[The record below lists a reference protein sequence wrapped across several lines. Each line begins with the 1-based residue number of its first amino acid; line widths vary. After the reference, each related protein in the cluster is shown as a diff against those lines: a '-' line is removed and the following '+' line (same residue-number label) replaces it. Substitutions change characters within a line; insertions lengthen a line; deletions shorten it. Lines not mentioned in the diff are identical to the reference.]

1 MANRFRTTIYL
12 TYFFFQRI
20 LSGGDCWKHRSISY
34 LIIPDSLLLIFR
46 YIFPSLPQIHT
57 SIRPSKVY
65 ARVEMQEWTDL
76 IVFLLRNEILN
87 LPVHGMVKVFYL
99 LSVTTIFYFK
109 GRDLIM
115 NYLITFKLNGAAT
128 NVHWCYKLWLD
139 AWCINYFCWS

>member
-1 MANRFRTTIYL
+1 MADYFSTTIHINI
-12 TYFFFQRI
+12 FFFQRI
-20 LSGGDCWKHRSISY
+20 LSGGDGWKRRSISY

-57 SIRPSKVY
+57 STRPSKVY

-128 NVHWCYKLWLD
+128 NVHWCYRL
-139 AWCINYFCWS
+139 

>member
-1 MANRFRTTIYL
+1 MIVSVQQL
-12 TYFFFQRI
+12 IVTYFFFQRI
-20 LSGGDCWKHRSISY
+20 ISGNDCLKSRSISY

-87 LPVHGMVKVFYL
+87 IPVHGMVKVFYL

-128 NVHWCYKLWLD
+128 NVHGCYKLWLD